1 VAVIPDPPRAVTAAP
16 TSGGRVRRGNG
27 LVHRGSGRNRTPT
40 ATLLGMSDQVRPA
53 PVRIDDLANPTFP
66 PHIAEMMAAVA
77 PMAADISFAPDALLA
92 EASAESGLDDFGDE
106 WFREPLGVILRAIE
120 TEAGPSAW
128 GRISAHTQMLTHMKN
143 RLQVESIVG
152 EHPEILDIEIARPI
166 VIIGQPRTGTTH
178 LHNLMAEDPAL
189 RSLRYWESLEP
200 VPPAADREAVA
211 AGAPD
216 PRRERCEMG
225 LTILNDALPYF
236 KRMHEMT
243 VDHVHEEIQLLA
255 IAGSTML
262 FETMG
267 VMPGWRDWYVA
278 NDQTPAYAYL
288 KRVLQ
293 CAQWLRGGERWVL
306 KSPQHLEQI
315 RPLLTVFPDAT
326 FVFTH
331 RDPVAVIA
339 SNAEMIAYTARF
351 SAEQVDPPK
360 IGHYWADRIEEMLR
374 AGMRDHELLPAGRTI
389 DVRFDEFM
397 ADDLA
402 MVQRIYEVAGQPFTP
417 EARVAMDAFIATHP
431 RGVNG
436 GVLYD
441 PEGDFDLDPAELRKR
456 MRDYTDRFGVPL
468 EH

>member
-1 VAVIPDPPRAVTAAP
+1 
-16 TSGGRVRRGNG
+16 
-27 LVHRGSGRNRTPT
+27 
-40 ATLLGMSDQVRPA
+40 MSDPDQLDTGRPA

-66 PHIAEMMAAVA
+66 PHIVEMMEAVA
-77 PMAADISFAPDALLA
+77 PLAAALTFTPDALLVQ
-92 EASAESGLDDFGDE
+92 ASAETGLDDFGDE
-106 WFREPLGVILRAIE
+106 WFREPLGVILRAFD
-120 TEAGPSAW
+120 TEADLSAW

-143 RLQVESIVG
+143 RLQVEAIVR
-152 EHPEILDIEIARPI
+152 ERPEILDVEIARPI

-211 AGAPD
+211 AGAAD
-216 PRRERCEMG
+216 PRRERCESG
-225 LTILNDALPYF
+225 LSILNDALPYF

-267 VMPGWRDWYVA
+267 VMPSWREWYVGH
-278 NDQTPAYAYL
+278 DQTPAYAYL
-288 KRVLQ
+288 ERVLR

-315 RPLLTVFPDAT
+315 HPLLNVFPDAT

-351 SAEQVDPPK
+351 SAAHVDPPK
-360 IGHYWADRIEEMLR
+360 IGHYWAGRIEEMLR
-374 AGMRDHELLPAGRTI
+374 AGMRDHDLLPADRTI

-397 ADDLA
+397 DDDLA
-402 MVQRIYEVAGQPFTP
+402 MVRQIYGVADQPFSSETSI
-417 EARVAMDAFIATHP
+417 AMDAFIATHP

-436 GVLYD
+436 GVIYD
-441 PEGDFDLDPAELRKR
+441 PERDFGFDLAELREQ
-456 MRDYTDRFGVPL
+456 MRDYTDRFGVAL